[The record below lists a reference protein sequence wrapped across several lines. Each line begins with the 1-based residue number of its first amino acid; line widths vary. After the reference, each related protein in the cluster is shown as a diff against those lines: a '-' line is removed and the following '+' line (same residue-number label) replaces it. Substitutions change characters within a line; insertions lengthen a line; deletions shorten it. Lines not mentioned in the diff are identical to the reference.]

1 MSAVADVTGVAIPVR
16 ADMPPILSLRQTVV
30 CRGGATI
37 LGPIDWTVRAGE
49 RWAVLGPNG
58 AGKTTLLELAAGAA
72 MPTGGNVE
80 LFGEQLDADDTDLD
94 EVLPL
99 VGWVSSALAAQL
111 PLGAPALDVV
121 LTGLTA
127 GTRRAGE
134 SYAAGDLTRAREL
147 LARLGC
153 RALIDRSWGSLSDGE
168 RKRVQVARALVGDPE
183 LLLLDEP
190 ATGLDLAA
198 REALLRMLTRLATDP
213 AAPAMVVVSHH
224 VEEIP
229 AGVTHALLLRDGE
242 VVAAGAAAEV
252 LTAPALSATFGLP
265 LMVMRSGG
273 RYGVRA
279 MLSG

>member
-1 MSAVADVTGVAIPVR
+1 MADEQLTGAAPHVLNLRDATVR
-16 ADMPPILSLRQTVV
+16 
-30 CRGGATI
+30 RGGVTI
-37 LGPIDWTVRAGE
+37 LGPLGWTVRAGE

-58 AGKTTLLELAAGAA
+58 AGKTTLLELAAGSAA
-72 MPTGGNVE
+72 PTTGSIAV
-80 LFGEQLDADDTDLD
+80 FGERLDADDTDLD

-99 VGWVSSALAAQL
+99 IGWVSSALAVQL
-111 PLGAPALDVV
+111 PPEAPALDVV

-134 SYAAGDLTRAREL
+134 SYTPGDLFRAKEL
-147 LARLGC
+147 LVRLGC
-153 RALIDRSWGSLSDGE
+153 RALVDRTWGSLSDGE
-168 RKRVQVARALVGDPE
+168 RKRVQVARALIGDPE

-190 ATGLDLAA
+190 ATGLDLAG
-198 REALLRMLTRLATDP
+198 REALLRMLTRLAADL

-229 AGVTHALLLRDGE
+229 AGITHALLLRDGA
-242 VVAAGAAAEV
+242 VVAAGPAEEV